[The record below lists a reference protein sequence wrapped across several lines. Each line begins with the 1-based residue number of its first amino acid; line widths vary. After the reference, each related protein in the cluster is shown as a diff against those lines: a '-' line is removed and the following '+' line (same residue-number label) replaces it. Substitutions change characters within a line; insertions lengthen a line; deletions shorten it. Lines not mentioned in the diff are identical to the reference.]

1 MDKYLEK
8 LVELIKEG
16 KTNKEIKAEFWV
28 NDSQITYRRN
38 KLGIFTKGRR
48 ARK

>member
-8 LVELIKEG
+8 LVDLIKEG

-28 NDSQITYRRN
+28 NDSRITYMRN